1 MKILFVCEGN
11 INRSQ
16 MASTLFGALVPEA
29 EVLSAGVYADHPGEF
44 LSAVSEGSIA
54 AMKELGFDMS
64 SNIITQLTREMVEAA
79 DKVILV
85 GSVPGGSIPE
95 YLKNSVK
102 LETWDVPDPGYGQIS
117 IEAARDMILKYVK
130 QLAEKLK

>member
-44 LSAVSEGSIA
+44 LSAVS
-54 AMKELGFDMS
+54 
-64 SNIITQLTREMVEAA
+64 
-79 DKVILV
+79 
-85 GSVPGGSIPE
+85 GGSIPE